1 MTDLST
7 DGFGLG
13 WYGEHPEPGLY
24 REVRPAWSD
33 ENLRYLCR
41 HIHSHLFFA
50 HVRSSTGTPVTRP
63 NCHPF
68 ACGRWMFMHNGVI
81 GDWARVRRRVE
92 ALIPDALYG
101 SRIGTTDSEAVFL
114 ALMGAGIDRDPVAA
128 TARIMA
134 QVTEIV
140 SEHNEPLR
148 FTAALANGHDL
159 FAFRY
164 SANDKANTL
173 YYRASGDG
181 AVIVSEPLDLYRERW
196 KAVPPGHVVVARA
209 GHPLE
214 VAPFLAELQVVAG

>member
-1 MTDLST
+1 
-7 DGFGLG
+7 
-13 WYGEHPEPGLY
+13 
-24 REVRPAWSD
+24 
-33 ENLRYLCR
+33 
-41 HIHSHLFFA
+41 
-50 HVRSSTGTPVTRP
+50 
-63 NCHPF
+63 
-68 ACGRWMFMHNGVI
+68 MHNGVI

-92 ALIPDALYG
+92 ALIPDELYG
-101 SRIGTTDSEAVFL
+101 SRIGTTDSEAVLL

-148 FTAALANGHDL
+148 FTAALTDGHHL

-181 AVIVSEPLDLYRERW
+181 AVIVSEPLDLDRDRW

-209 GHPLE
+209 GHPPE